1 MLELET
7 NMKNYVDKQSI
18 EDIKRQLQGLQNMNE
33 DLKQNFESRMV
44 DMGFKMTS
52 QIKELLS
59 ESVNSLLKEFNNKLK
74 HSEERIDELERQ
86 IRDKMG
92 NANAG
97 TREDMQRMI
106 DSLRHTLT
114 TQISQFE
121 RTLIGIDSKQ
131 KALDSE
137 LGNSIDIKIS
147 NMSR

>member
-1 MLELET
+1 
-7 NMKNYVDKQSI
+7 
-18 EDIKRQLQGLQNMNE
+18 
-33 DLKQNFESRMV
+33 
-44 DMGFKMTS
+44 
-52 QIKELLS
+52 
-59 ESVNSLLKEFNNKLK
+59 
-74 HSEERIDELERQ
+74 
-86 IRDKMG
+86 MG